1 MLRLIHQGSRSTVL
15 ASFVLTLTLV
25 SDAVL
30 YLLLP
35 LFFDSFGLTVLWV
48 GILLSANRFVRLFV
62 NPWLV
67 PWFQYFGARTALIQA
82 VVLAS
87 AASLSFVFLFSPW
100 TLLFARLLWGCA
112 YALMR
117 LACLHYATEEPE
129 RRMINLGW
137 YTSIQ
142 EMGPLL
148 VILLTPL
155 LVVHISAQAVL
166 LLAFVLCLL
175 ALIPALALPVP
186 HTDRGVSTGAQWPW
200 PDAWHRLT
208 FLLCLLF
215 DGVWTVILA
224 PLLVATGWSIP
235 MALTITSALLVFKR
249 IYNTTLGML
258 TVRFDIWQHDRFW
271 LVIALGLMLVACG
284 LMGLHVVLLASV
296 LGILGHGAFMI
307 LVPKLLSD
315 RAGTVLERQ
324 QTLNTFTFWRDLAAA
339 VGALLASALIAWQ
352 SAAGFYAVG
361 GVILLG
367 LLIALYY
374 GERHRS
380 STSPHSTE

>member
-1 MLRLIHQGSRSTVL
+1 MLCLIHSGSRSTVL
-15 ASFVLTLTLV
+15 ASLVLTLTLV

-67 PWFQYFGARTALIQA
+67 PWFQYFGPRTALLQA

-87 AASLSFVFLFSPW
+87 LASLSFVVLFSPW
-100 TLLFARLLWGCA
+100 TLLLARLLWGCA
-112 YALMR
+112 YALIR

-148 VILLTPL
+148 VILITPM
-155 LVVHISAQAVL
+155 LVVQISAQAVL
-166 LLAFVLCLL
+166 FLAFVLCLL
-175 ALIPALALPVP
+175 ALVPAFALPAQQVE
-186 HTDRGVSTGAQWPW
+186 RGVSTGAQWPW

-235 MALTITSALLVFKR
+235 MALTITSALLVSKR
-249 IYNTTLGML
+249 IYNTTLGLL
-258 TVRFDIWQHDRFW
+258 TVRFDIWRHDRFW
-271 LVIALGLMLVACG
+271 LVIALGLMLLATG
-284 LMGLHVVLLASV
+284 LMAMQAILTASV
-296 LGILGHGAFMI
+296 LATVGHGIFMI

-315 RAGTVLERQ
+315 RASTVLERQ

-339 VGALLASALIAWQ
+339 VGALLASLLIAWQ
-352 SAAGFYAVG
+352 SAPEFYAVG
-361 GVILLG
+361 GMILLG
-367 LLIALYY
+367 LSIALYL

-380 STSPHSTE
+380 FFSN

>member
-15 ASFVLTLTLV
+15 ASLVLTLTLV

-117 LACLHYATEEPE
+117 LGCLHYATEAPE

-166 LLAFVLCLL
+166 ALAFVLCLL
-175 ALIPALALPVP
+175 ALIPALSLPVP
-186 HTDRGVSTGAQWPW
+186 HADRGVSTGAQWPW

-208 FLLCLLF
+208 FL
-215 DGVWTVILA
+215 
-224 PLLVATGWSIP
+224 
-235 MALTITSALLVFKR
+235 
-249 IYNTTLGML
+249 
-258 TVRFDIWQHDRFW
+258 
-271 LVIALGLMLVACG
+271 
-284 LMGLHVVLLASV
+284 
-296 LGILGHGAFMI
+296 
-307 LVPKLLSD
+307 
-315 RAGTVLERQ
+315 
-324 QTLNTFTFWRDLAAA
+324 
-339 VGALLASALIAWQ
+339 
-352 SAAGFYAVG
+352 
-361 GVILLG
+361 
-367 LLIALYY
+367 
-374 GERHRS
+374 
-380 STSPHSTE
+380 